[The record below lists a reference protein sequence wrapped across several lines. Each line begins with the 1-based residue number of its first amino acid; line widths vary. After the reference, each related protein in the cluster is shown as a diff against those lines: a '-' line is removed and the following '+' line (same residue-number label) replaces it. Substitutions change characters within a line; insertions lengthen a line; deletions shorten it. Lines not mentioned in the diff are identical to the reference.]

1 MSEIEEGKK
10 APEFTLEDAEGKKVS
25 LSDFKGKN
33 VVVYFYPKDATP
45 G

>member
-1 MSEIEEGKK
+1 MAKIEEGQK

-25 LSDFKGKN
+25 LSDFKGKD
-33 VVVYFYPKDATP
+33 VVIYFYPKDSTP